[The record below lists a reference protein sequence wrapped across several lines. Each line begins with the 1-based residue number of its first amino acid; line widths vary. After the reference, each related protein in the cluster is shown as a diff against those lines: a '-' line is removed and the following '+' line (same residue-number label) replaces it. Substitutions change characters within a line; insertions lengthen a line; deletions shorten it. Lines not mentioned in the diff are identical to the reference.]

1 MADERG
7 TIEFTVDGQTISA
20 LTAGPRSC
28 PGRPLIAALHG
39 GTYNARY
46 FDVAGSRH
54 GSFMDLAAGLG
65 YCVVSL
71 DRPGY
76 GGSSALEPDDNTFD
90 RHARLLAAAVAQAAE
105 SYGADGVVLLG
116 HSIGGMIAAMIAA
129 ADIDFRRA
137 QVGDRH
143 VLSMLK
149 EAGGVLGGE
158 TSGHILCLDKT
169 TTGDGLISALQVLAV
184 MQQSGAQLAEL
195 SSAMPRYPQVLLN
208 VRVEA
213 RFDPLS
219 EPAVVAV
226 VENLERRFL
235 GKGRIVLRA
244 SGTEPLIRVM
254 VEGYDAALV
263 KQGAAEIAAAV
274 GAAAKAR

>member
-1 MADERG
+1 VMVDALGR
-7 TIEFTVDGQTISA
+7 IVDGDQLLYILAVSRQANGTLKGPVVGTVMSNLGLEHA
-20 LTAGPRSC
+20 L
-28 PGRPLIAALHG
+28 
-39 GTYNARY
+39 
-46 FDVAGSRH
+46 
-54 GSFMDLAAGLG
+54 
-65 YCVVSL
+65 
-71 DRPGY
+71 
-76 GGSSALEPDDNTFD
+76 
-90 RHARLLAAAVAQAAE
+90 AE
-105 SYGADGVVLLG
+105 R
-116 HSIGGMIAAMIAA
+116 
-129 ADIDFRRA
+129 DIEFRRA

-143 VLSMLK
+143 VLAMLN
-149 EAGGVLGGE
+149 EAGGTLGGE

-195 SSAMPRYPQVLLN
+195 AAAMPRYPQVLLN

-219 EPAVVAV
+219 EPSVVAA
-226 VENLERRFL
+226 VEKLERRFG